1 MNDFSKK
8 EEMSD
13 DEEFLSKPACER
25 HASPMKNS
33 IVQPVAERNQIYSRS
48 ESRVVQIS
56 RSTAETQIELK
67 LNLDGTGKCNLDC
80 PIGFFNHM
88 LSAFCK
94 HGMFDLEGVLRG
106 DLDVDQHHLIED
118 TGIALG
124 SAFDKAL
131 GSRKGILRAGFFLY
145 PMDESLCQAAVDFGG
160 RPFLVCNA
168 GLSGVPLV
176 GGTVPSCRE
185 PASVC
190 TTFQTD
196 CFEDFWQ
203 GFVSTAK
210 CNLHLDTIRGRSDH
224 HKMEGLFKAAA
235 RAIRSAVEIDPRRN
249 GEVPSTKGVIV

>member
-1 MNDFSKK
+1 MNELSNE
-8 EEMSD
+8 EEMT
-13 DEEFLSKPACER
+13 EEEKLLAKPACER
-25 HASPMKNS
+25 HASPMKS
-33 IVQPVAERNQIYSRS
+33 SFSQPQPVGGSGLHSGSRAV
-48 ESRVVQIS
+48 RIS

-67 LNLDGTGKCNLDC
+67 LNLDGTGRCNLDC

-94 HGMFDLEGVLRG
+94 HGMFDLEGTLRG

-160 RPFLVCNA
+160 RPYLVCNA
-168 GLSGVPLV
+168 ELSGRPLV
-176 GGTVPSCRE
+176 GGTVPSCQE
-185 PASVC
+185 PTSVC

-224 HKMEGLFKAAA
+224 HKMEGLFKAAG
-235 RAIRSAVEIDPRRN
+235 RAIRAAVSIDARAPN
-249 GEVPSTKGVIV
+249 AIPSTKGVIC